1 MMLAA
6 PVQRSLAVL
15 DMAQAGR
22 FAEIR
27 ILFAPQLRALVSAEG
42 RQVAPEAAAHSASS
56 VRLSGCAVS
65 CGLASTGSSAPV
77 SMPARVFCASGW
89 ADLEMSLARGS
100 GVHLHNITSQSRQ
113 IVGSKSHRP

>member
-27 ILFAPQLRALVSAEG
+27 ILFAPQLRALVSAG
-42 RQVAPEAAAHSASS
+42 IQVAPEAAHSASS

-65 CGLASTGSSAPV
+65 CGLASTGYRNGLR
-77 SMPARVFCASGW
+77 RVRPRCSGPP
-89 ADLEMSLARGS
+89 
-100 GVHLHNITSQSRQ
+100 IC
-113 IVGSKSHRP
+113 

>member
-1 MMLAA
+1 MLAA

-27 ILFAPQLRALVSAEG
+27 ILFVPQLRALVSAEG
-42 RQVAPEAAAHSASS
+42 RQVAWEAAAHSASS

-65 CGLASTGSSAPV
+65 CGLASTGYRNGLR
-77 SMPARVFCASGW
+77 RVRPRCSG
-89 ADLEMSLARGS
+89 SP
-100 GVHLHNITSQSRQ
+100 IC
-113 IVGSKSHRP
+113 